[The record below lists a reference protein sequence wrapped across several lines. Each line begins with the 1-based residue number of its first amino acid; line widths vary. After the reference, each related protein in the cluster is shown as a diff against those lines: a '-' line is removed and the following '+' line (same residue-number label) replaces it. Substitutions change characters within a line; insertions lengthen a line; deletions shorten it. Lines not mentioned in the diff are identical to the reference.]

1 MGRIISLI
9 PKVDVL
15 KFVTKFRPISLCNVL
30 YKLVAKCITNRM
42 KSVPYDVISDSQ
54 SDFILG
60 HLISDN
66 YIVAFETIH
75 AMKRCLK
82 EKVVNIVIKLDICKA
97 RDRIEW
103 GFLEALLEMLGF
115 NDHWVALLIN

>member
-75 AMKRCLK
+75 TMKRCLK